1 MSRFVAAAF
10 AFALSMAP
18 IGSAH
23 AQGVFDM
30 GALTSSIATNAGAAG
45 ATQGVSISID
55 TLKYTP
61 SAELSKENLAKFYK
75 GLNDASPGLGAQMEQ
90 GFAGQDVFAML
101 DTELAKYGVNP
112 NNLGDAMAIY
122 WLGSWMGI
130 NGRFEDPTTAQVAG
144 TRKMVEAT
152 LGKAPSLT
160 QLSDA
165 DKQSAAQGLLLQ
177 VMFNEM
183 MIESVKADPA
193 ALKKVQGDLATAVKT
208 ATSFD
213 ASLFE
218 LTPNGLARKK

>member
-10 AFALSMAP
+10 AFGLSMAP

-75 GLNDASPGLGAQMEQ
+75 GLNDTSPGLGTQLEQ
-90 GFAGQDVFAML
+90 GLAGQDVFALL

-122 WLGSWMGI
+122 WLSSWMGI
-130 NGRFEDPTTAQVAG
+130 NGRFEDPTIAQVAG
-144 TRKMVEAT
+144 TRKMVEVSMSH
-152 LGKAPSLT
+152 APSIAK
-160 QLSDA
+160 LSDA
-165 DKQSAAQGLLLQ
+165 DKQSSAQGLLLQ
-177 VMFNEM
+177 VMLNEM
-183 MIESVKADPA
+183 MIESVKADAA
-193 ALKKVQGDLATAVKT
+193 ALKKIQGDLATAVK
-208 ATSFD
+208 ASTSFD